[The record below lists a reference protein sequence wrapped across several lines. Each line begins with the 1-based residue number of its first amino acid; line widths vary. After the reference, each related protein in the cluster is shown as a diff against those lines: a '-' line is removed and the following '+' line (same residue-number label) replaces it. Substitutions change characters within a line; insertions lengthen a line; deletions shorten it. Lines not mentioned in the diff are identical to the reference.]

1 MKRIALSLL
10 LFLGWCAVMQTEA
23 REYKVEDI
31 PLVHLQDRTRY
42 VSNPDGILS
51 NDAVAVMDTIL
62 YGLERET
69 GIQTLVVAVEQIEGG
84 DCFDFAYQLGSK
96 NGVGEKGK
104 DNGLV
109 ILLVTGERCIQFA
122 TGYGLE
128 GDLPDAICKR
138 IQQRYMNKAFSQGKW
153 DEGMVAGIQAVRR
166 QLNHTERIAGPGKQE
181 EGGDGLLVAILLICF
196 VGVPFL
202 LWYTV
207 RQRTK
212 CPNCHKHTL
221 KQLSVRTIARIGNTR
236 TEEIVYRCSNCGYTH
251 RRQRK
256 VKEQDDFHDRG
267 GNGGP
272 FMGGPFMGGGFGS
285 GGGGGFGGGSFGD
298 GSFGGGGA
306 GSKF

>member
-109 ILLVTGERCIQFA
+109 VLLVTEERCIQFA

-128 GDLPDAICKR
+128 GVLPDAVCKQ
-138 IQQRYMNKAFSQGKW
+138 IQVRYMNKYLGEGNW
-153 DEGMVAGIQAVRR
+153 DAGMLAGIQAISR
-166 QLNHTERIAGPGKQE
+166 QLDGTGEPPVPRKE
-181 EGGDGLLVAILLICF
+181 EETDYLLLIILICCF
-196 VGVPFL
+196 IIVPTL
-202 LWYTV
+202 LWFSV
-207 RQRTK
+207 RQRK
-212 CPNCHKHTL
+212 RCPQCHKHTL
-221 KQLSVRTIARIGNTR
+221 RQLSIRTISRMNGIR
-236 TEEIVYRCSNCGYTH
+236 TEEIVLHCTNCGH
-251 RRQRK
+251 IVRRQRQ
-256 VKEQDDFHDRG
+256 VRDEDDFHHRG

-272 FMGGPFMGGGFGS
+272 FLGGPFFGGGFGGS
-285 GGGGGFGGGSFGD
+285 GGGGFSGGSFGG

>member
-1 MKRIALSLL
+1 
-10 LFLGWCAVMQTEA
+10 MQTEA

-166 QLNHTERIAGPGKQE
+166 QLNHTERIAGPGKQ
-181 EGGDGLLVAILLICF
+181 
-196 VGVPFL
+196 
-202 LWYTV
+202 
-207 RQRTK
+207 
-212 CPNCHKHTL
+212 
-221 KQLSVRTIARIGNTR
+221 
-236 TEEIVYRCSNCGYTH
+236 
-251 RRQRK
+251 
-256 VKEQDDFHDRG
+256 
-267 GNGGP
+267 
-272 FMGGPFMGGGFGS
+272 
-285 GGGGGFGGGSFGD
+285 
-298 GSFGGGGA
+298 
-306 GSKF
+306 